1 MEEVSREEVLKRRGI
16 SFCLNL
22 DKGLE
27 FRFKNI
33 SAEYLT
39 RVLPNIIQ
47 WIQFHHEFD
56 SLYAGGQL
64 QGGLPTDKSSEQK
77 EGGVQG
83 DVVEGWIEN
92 PVSDPVDRGSPENK
106 ETS

>member
-1 MEEVSREEVLKRRGI
+1 MEEISREEVLKRRGI
-16 SFCLNL
+16 SLCLNL

-33 SAEYLT
+33 SAEYLS

-64 QGGLPTDKSSEQK
+64 QGGLPADQSPEQK
-77 EGGVQG
+77 DGRVQG
-83 DVVEGWIEN
+83 DVVEGWVQNAPI
-92 PVSDPVDRGSPENK
+92 DPLDRGSAEDK